1 MQGRKTTFNGEGAE
15 TFTKGLNIKSLLV
28 TRIKVRENETPSH
41 WKQPPPGVLHKKI
54 VLKL

>member
-15 TFTKGLNIKSLLV
+15 TFTKGLNIKSLIV